1 MAEHISDLL
10 LWLPA
15 IIVGLTLHEGAHA
28 WTADHLGDP
37 TPRRL
42 GRLSLNPLVHLDAL
56 GTVLLV
62 LLHFGWGRPVPVDIR
77 YLSRPRRD
85 LLLIALAGPLANL
98 LLALAL
104 GLFLRLDLLAP
115 WQAAPTYRTILE
127 LLHIAVLLNLILAI
141 FNLLPVPPL
150 DGGKILASLL
160 PPTWSKFYQ
169 RRSGWLSW
177 GLLAAL
183 ALGYF
188 TRFDPLYMLLR
199 LPSRWLYHLFTGSF
213 ALF

>member
-1 MAEHISDLL
+1 MSDHISGLL

-28 WTADHLGDP
+28 WAADRLGDP

-42 GRLSLNPLVHLDAL
+42 GRLSLNPLVHLDL
-56 GTVLLV
+56 VGTVLLV
-62 LLHFGWGRPVPVDIR
+62 LLHVGWGRPVPIDRR
-77 YLSRPRRD
+77 YLRQPRRD

-98 LLALAL
+98 LLAFAL
-104 GLFLRLDLLAP
+104 GTILRTGLFQPLQVD
-115 WQAAPTYRTILE
+115 PTGRAVLE
-127 LLHIAVLLNLILAI
+127 LLHIAVLLNLVLAV

-150 DGGKILASLL
+150 DGSKILTSLL
-160 PPTWSKFYQ
+160 PPAWSGLYQ
-169 RRSGWLSW
+169 RRAGLLSW

-188 TRFDPLYMLLR
+188 TRFDPLHILLR
-199 LPSRWLYHLFTGSF
+199 APSRWLYHLFTGSA